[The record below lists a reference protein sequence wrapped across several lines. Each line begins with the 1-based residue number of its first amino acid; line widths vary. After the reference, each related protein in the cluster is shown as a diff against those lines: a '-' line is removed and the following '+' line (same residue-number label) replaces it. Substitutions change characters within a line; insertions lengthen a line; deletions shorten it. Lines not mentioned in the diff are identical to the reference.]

1 MRGAVGER
9 KGHSKMN
16 FFLKF
21 FEIFLQKSENF
32 KACYLM
38 ISAKNKPQ
46 LGIFFQ
52 TLGFQEKNFRII
64 EDEFTPSLP
73 RSRNA
78 KPSQNRLIRNRV
90 QTLKVK
96 K

>member
-1 MRGAVGER
+1 ML
-9 KGHSKMN
+9 
-16 FFLKF
+16 FDDF
-21 FEIFLQKSENF
+21 QKTINI
-32 KACYLM
+32 AGY
-38 ISAKNKPQ
+38 
-46 LGIFFQ
+46 FFQ

-64 EDEFTPSLP
+64 ENEFTPSLQ

-78 KPSQNRLIRNRV
+78 KPSQNRLLRNRV